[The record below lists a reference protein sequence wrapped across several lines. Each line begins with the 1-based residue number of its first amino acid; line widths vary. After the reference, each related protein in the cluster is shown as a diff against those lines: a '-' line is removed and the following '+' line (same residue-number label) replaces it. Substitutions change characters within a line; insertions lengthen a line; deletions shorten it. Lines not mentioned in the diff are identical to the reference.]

1 MQKGISWPS
10 RILSKSSL
18 KNAPK
23 YFLLSIQRKNKISS
37 LGAWNAGHLLA
48 GLHRNCRCNN
58 GARLPEQIPICLFL
72 KNFQAA
78 YLTFIQIWDAQHIA
92 GILYLKY
99 FYVVVYSDGG

>member
-1 MQKGISWPS
+1 LAVAHPLKGLLEE
-10 RILSKSSL
+10 RSKVL
-18 KNAPK
+18 
-23 YFLLSIQRKNKISS
+23 LLSIQRKNKISS

-58 GARLPEQIPICLFL
+58 DARLLEQIPICLFL

-92 GILYLKY
+92 WILYLKY